1 MITVPD
7 QPDQLILPLHGSAP
21 YPTRIIRSEKRHRTV
36 SARFVDGVI
45 EVRVPSRMSSAVVD
59 EYVRDLVAKVVRKQR
74 AGSVDLADRA
84 AQLSRRHDLPH
95 PTAIRWV
102 HDQQHRWGSC
112 TPADGSIRISS
123 RLSAAPEWVLDYV
136 LVHELAHLV
145 EANHGP
151 AFQALVD
158 RYPLAERARGF
169 LLALEHPLA
178 TS

>member
-1 MITVPD
+1 MGLTD
-7 QPDQLILPLHGSAP
+7 QPDQLTLPLHGSAP
-21 YPTRIIRSEKRHRTV
+21 YPTRIIRSDKRKRTV
-36 SARFVDGVI
+36 SARFVNGVI

-59 EYVRDLVAKVVRKQR
+59 EYVRDLVAKVMRKQR
-74 AGSVDLADRA
+74 SGSVDLTERA
-84 AQLSRRHDLPH
+84 GHLARRHDLPR
-95 PTAIRWV
+95 PTSIRWA

-123 RLSAAPEWVLDYV
+123 RLTAAPEWVLDYV

-151 AFQALVD
+151 AFHTLVD

-169 LLALEHPLA
+169 LLALEHPLSA
-178 TS
+178 T